1 MTSLPERGE
10 APPSD
15 PLSKEGTAAAAASSS
30 NCDRKE
36 GAAAAAASSSNSEL
50 KEGAA
55 AAAASSSSSSEHN
68 EDGSSKQ
75 QPKASILSCVFA
87 PPFTVFEGQQDPTP
101 ASADGKSSSG
111 SYGWS
116 RILRRIVGSTSMW
129 RLLGC
134 AKVLT
139 SSDVWFLGKCYREP
153 PEESSSGGSDSQSG
167 HAAFLE
173 DFSSRIW
180 ITYRKGW
187 AFAGLRSSGDYTYF
201 IHTYLTCC
209 LSQDLM

>member
-15 PLSKEGTAAAAASSS
+15 PLCKEGTAAAAAAASSS
-30 NCDRKE
+30 NSDRKE
-36 GAAAAAASSSNSEL
+36 GAAAAAASY
-50 KEGAA
+50 
-55 AAAASSSSSSEHN
+55 SSSSELK

-101 ASADGKSSSG
+101 ASADGKSPKSSSG

-201 IHTYLTCC
+201 IHTC
-209 LSQDLM
+209 